1 MNDADKHIG
10 LLVFDWDGT
19 LVDSVA
25 YIAQSMRTAAAEQDL
40 PIPTVDAVRE
50 IVGLGLTEAL
60 QRLFPQLDK
69 VANKALSVHYS
80 TVFKRDQD
88 EPCRLFDGVRRSLEE
103 LRDAGFQLAV
113 ATGKSRKGLRRAM
126 QELQMGDLF
135 VASRCADETRSKP
148 DPLMLLELLEELA
161 VAPARALMVGDTLHD
176 LNMAT
181 NAGITSIAVDYGAH
195 PRARLLAAAP
205 LACIS
210 RFSDIKIYINE
221 YFKEIS
227 LF

>member
-50 IVGLGLTEAL
+50 IVGLGLTEAV
-60 QRLFPQLDK
+60 QRLFPQLGEA
-69 VANKALSVHYS
+69 ANKALSVHYS

-88 EPCRLFDGVRRSLEE
+88 QPCRLFDGVRRSLEE

-135 VASRCADETRSKP
+135 VSSRCADETRSKP

-161 VAPARALMVGDTLHD
+161 VAPARVLMVGDTLYD

-181 NAGITSIAVDYGAH
+181 NAGVKSIAVDYGAH

-205 LACIS
+205 FACIS
-210 RFSDIKIYINE
+210 RFSDIKIIINQ
-221 YFKEIS
+221 YFKK
-227 LF
+227 FN

>member
-25 YIAQSMRTAAAEQDL
+25 YIAQSMRTAAGEQDL
-40 PIPTVDAVRE
+40 PIPTVDAVHE
-50 IVGLGLTEAL
+50 IVGLGLTEAV
-60 QRLFPQLDK
+60 QRLFPQLSEA
-69 VANKALSVHYS
+69 ANKALSVRYS
-80 TVFKRDQD
+80 TVFKRDKD
-88 EPCRLFDGVRRSLEE
+88 EPCQLFDGVRSSLEE
-103 LRDAGFQLAV
+103 LRDVGFQLAV

-161 VAPARALMVGDTLHD
+161 FAPSHTLMVGDTLHD

-181 NAGITSIAVDYGAH
+181 NAGVTSIAVDYGAH
-195 PRARLLAAAP
+195 PRVRLLAAAP
-205 LACIS
+205 LACVS
-210 RFSDIKIYINE
+210 RFSDIKIHINK
-221 YFKEIS
+221 YFKKII
-227 LF
+227 

>member
-50 IVGLGLTEAL
+50 IVGLGLTEAV

-227 LF
+227 

>member
-50 IVGLGLTEAL
+50 IVGLGLTEAV
-60 QRLFPQLDK
+60 QRLFPQLSEA
-69 VANKALSVHYS
+69 ANKALSVHYS

-88 EPCRLFDGVRRSLEE
+88 QPCRLFDGVRRSLEE

-135 VASRCADETRSKP
+135 VSSRCADETRSKP

-161 VAPARALMVGDTLHD
+161 VAPARVLMVGDTLYD

-181 NAGITSIAVDYGAH
+181 NAGVKSIAVDYGAH

-205 LACIS
+205 FACIS
-210 RFSDIKIYINE
+210 RFSDIKIIINQ
-221 YFKEIS
+221 YFKK
-227 LF
+227 FN

>member
-50 IVGLGLTEAL
+50 IVGLGLTEAV
-60 QRLFPQLDK
+60 QRLFPQLGEA
-69 VANKALSVHYS
+69 ANKALSVHYS

-88 EPCRLFDGVRRSLEE
+88 QPCRLFDGVRRSLEE

-135 VASRCADETRSKP
+135 VSSRCADETRSKP

-161 VAPARALMVGDTLHD
+161 VAPARVLMVGDTLYD

-181 NAGITSIAVDYGAH
+181 NAGVTSIAVDYGAH

-205 LACIS
+205 FACIS
-210 RFSDIKIYINE
+210 RFSDIKIIINQ
-221 YFKEIS
+221 YFKK
-227 LF
+227 FN

>member
-50 IVGLGLTEAL
+50 IVGLGLTEAV
-60 QRLFPQLDK
+60 QRLFPQLGEA
-69 VANKALSVHYS
+69 ANKALSVHYS

-88 EPCRLFDGVRRSLEE
+88 QPCRLFDGVRRSLEE

-113 ATGKSRKGLRRAM
+113 ATGKSRKGLHRAM
-126 QELQMGDLF
+126 QELEMGDLF
-135 VASRCADETRSKP
+135 VSSRCADETRSKP
-148 DPLMLLELLEELA
+148 DPLMLLELLDELA
-161 VAPARALMVGDTLHD
+161 VEPARALMIGDTLHD

-181 NAGITSIAVDYGAH
+181 NAGVTSIAVDYGAH

-205 LACIS
+205 FACIS
-210 RFSDIKIYINE
+210 RFSDIKIIINQ
-221 YFKEIS
+221 YFKK
-227 LF
+227 LN